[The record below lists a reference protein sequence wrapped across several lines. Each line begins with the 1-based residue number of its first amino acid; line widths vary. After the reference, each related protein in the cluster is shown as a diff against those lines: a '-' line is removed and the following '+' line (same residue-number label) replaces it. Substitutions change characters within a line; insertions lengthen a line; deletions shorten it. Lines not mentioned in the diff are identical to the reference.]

1 MGLLVN
7 GTARVPGHLVR
18 ARLTICWDVH
28 GGTGQAR
35 AGYPA
40 SNGGRARFWRG
51 CAGHPRQKRGS
62 ELVDQNLDMVRMKVL
77 PTEPMPV
84 RPSKPGPAV
93 RVTLRVAQLPV
104 ESQKVS
110 GPA

>member
-1 MGLLVN
+1 MRLISGDEIRKSAV
-7 GTARVPGHLVR
+7 
-18 ARLTICWDVH
+18 ARLQAMGMLQTTAVQVSRAVPVTAA
-28 GGTGQAR
+28 GGGAQAPP
-35 AGYPA
+35 PA
-40 SNGGRARFWRG
+40 ADQN
-51 CAGHPRQKRGS
+51 
-62 ELVDQNLDMVRMKVL
+62 LTDQNLDMVRMKVL
-77 PTEPMPV
+77 PTEPIPV